1 MSSNSTG
8 RALGDG
14 NGRAMDARILRRVV
28 CMWSHP
34 DTRATVYIHSSNS
47 PLVVQVVGETAHSAI
62 VLSKTGVTIRM
73 GASTRTTIRT
83 VEIITT
89 KRFMWPTTGGI
100 LITTLDDTTIENA
113 LLNILH
119 LCSFR
124 ESTLTC
130 TSLIFSLVSILPR
143 PC

>member
-62 VLSKTGVTIRM
+62 VMSKTGVTIRM
-73 GASTRTTIRT
+73 GTSTRTTIRT

-89 KRFMWPTTGGI
+89 QRFIGSTTGGI
-100 LITTLDDTTIENA
+100 MITTLDDTTIENA
-113 LLNILH
+113 L
-119 LCSFR
+119 
-124 ESTLTC
+124 
-130 TSLIFSLVSILPR
+130 
-143 PC
+143 